1 MVFNIILLIY
11 FNTIRIVLSFMF
23 KFKFMKQLIICLYIV
38 LNVLFSRTVYHIP
51 IEGTIDLGL
60 PPYIERSIK
69 EAEDNNAL
77 SIIFEVNTFGGRV
90 DAATQIKDAI
100 LDSKVPTVAFINKR
114 AISAGAL
121 ISLSCEKIYMTG
133 GGTIGATTAV
143 DMSGNKASEKV
154 ISYMREEMASTAEKR
169 GRNKYIA
176 RGMVDEELEFPN
188 KIKKEYITTDN
199 EVDTLKTIIYYLV
212 IDNDTVYVDDI
223 EGRKQGNLITLTTEQ
238 ALKYKIADK
247 SADTFESVLDSLGL
261 SNVNV
266 LKKSENWSEAF
277 VRFLT
282 NPVVASLL
290 TTFGFLGILFELQ
303 SPGWGI
309 PGSVGLICLILSL
322 SASYIAELA
331 TMNDL
336 LVVLIGLLL
345 ILLEAFFIP
354 GFGIPGIAGIA
365 FILWGL
371 YLLLLP
377 DVPVGGEVLSQASN
391 GLIIGI
397 IGGIIGLF
405 FLFRAMTRTKFWRDL
420 TSPDIQKKED
430 GYVASFGWEK
440 LVGEEAI
447 TETDLHPSGWI
458 VVNNER
464 IFAVSEGNFIEK
476 NVKVIILSVDGNRV
490 VVRKN

>member
-1 MVFNIILLIY
+1 MNII
-11 FNTIRIVLSFMF
+11 RQVASSIV
-23 KFKFMKQLIICLYIV
+23 KFKYMKRIIFYFCIAFGISLA
-38 LNVLFSRTVYHIP
+38 NTVYHIP

-60 PPYIERSIK
+60 PPFIERSIA
-69 EAEDNNAL
+69 EAEENNAKT
-77 SIIFEVNTFGGRV
+77 IIFEVNSFGGRV

-121 ISLSCEKIYMTG
+121 ISLSCEKVFMAG
-133 GGTIGATTAV
+133 GATIGATTAV
-143 DMSGNKASEKV
+143 DMQGNKASEKV
-154 ISYMREEMASTAEKR
+154 ISYMREEMAATAEKR
-169 GRNKYIA
+169 GRDKYIA

-188 KIKKEYITTDN
+188 KVMKEFINDGEVIDTIKTK
-199 EVDTLKTIIYYLV
+199 VYYLV
-212 IDNDTVYVDDI
+212 IDGDTVIVDDI

-238 ALKYKIADK
+238 SLKYKIADA
-247 SADTFESVLDSLGL
+247 SIENFEAVLDTLGF
-261 SNVNV
+261 SNLVVN
-266 LKKSENWSEAF
+266 KTTENWSENF

-309 PGSVGLICLILSL
+309 PGSIGLICLILSL

-331 TMNDL
+331 TMSDL
-336 LVVLIGLLL
+336 LVVLMGMLFLM
-345 ILLEAFFIP
+345 LEAFVFP
-354 GFGIPGIAGIA
+354 GFGLAGVAGIV

-377 DVPVGGEVLSQASN
+377 DVPVGEEVLSQASN

-397 IGGIIGLF
+397 IGGLVGLVL
-405 FLFRAMTRTKFWRDL
+405 LFRAMTKTKFWRDL

-440 LVGEEAI
+440 LVGEEAL

-458 VVNNER
+458 NVGKER
-464 IFAVSEGNFIEK
+464 VFALSEGNFIDKNEK
-476 NVKVIILSVDGNRV
+476 VVILSVDGNRV
-490 VVRKN
+490 VVRKK

>member
-1 MVFNIILLIY
+1 M
-11 FNTIRIVLSFMF
+11 S
-23 KFKFMKQLIICLYIV
+23 KFKLMKQLIIYFYIASAF
-38 LNVLFSRTVYHIP
+38 LLSDNVYHIP

-69 EAEDNNAL
+69 EAETNNAV
-77 SIIFEVNTFGGRV
+77 SIIFTINTFGGRV

-100 LDSKVPTVAFINKR
+100 LNSKVPTVAFINKR

-133 GGTIGATTAV
+133 GATIGATTAV
-143 DMSGNKASEKV
+143 DMSGKKASEKV

-169 GRNKYIA
+169 GRNKHIA
-176 RGMVDEELEFPN
+176 RGMVDEELEFPSKVKN
-188 KIKKEYITTDN
+188 EYIKSDN
-199 EVDTLKTIIYYLV
+199 EIDTVKTIIYYL
-212 IDNDTVYVDDI
+212 IMDNDTIYVDDI

-238 ALKYKIADK
+238 ALKYKIADR
-247 SADTFESVLDSLGL
+247 SADTFDSVLDSLGF
-261 SNVNV
+261 SNANV
-266 LKKSENWSEAF
+266 QTTSENWSENF

-331 TMNDL
+331 TMNDFL
-336 LVVLIGLLL
+336 IILIGMLC
-345 ILLEAFFIP
+345 IILEALVFP
-354 GFGIPGIAGIA
+354 GFGIPGIAGII

-377 DVPVGGEVLSQASN
+377 DVPVGEEVLSQASN
-391 GLIIGI
+391 GLFIGI
-397 IGGIIGLF
+397 IGGLIGLVL
-405 FLFRAMTRTKFWRDL
+405 LFRAMTKTKFWKDL
-420 TSPDIQKKED
+420 TSPGGQNKED

-440 LVGEEAI
+440 LVGEIAL

-464 IFAVSEGNFIEK
+464 IFAVSEGNFIDK

-490 VVRKN
+490 VVRKK

>member
-1 MVFNIILLIY
+1 MNII
-11 FNTIRIVLSFMF
+11 RQVASSIV
-23 KFKFMKQLIICLYIV
+23 KFKYMKRIIFYFCIAFGISLA
-38 LNVLFSRTVYHIP
+38 NTVYHIP

-60 PPYIERSIK
+60 PPFIERSIA
-69 EAEDNNAL
+69 EAEENNAKA
-77 SIIFEVNTFGGRV
+77 IIFEVNTFGGRV

-121 ISLSCEKIYMTG
+121 ISLSCEKVFMAG
-133 GGTIGATTAV
+133 GATIGATTAV
-143 DMSGNKASEKV
+143 DMQGNKASEKV
-154 ISYMREEMASTAEKR
+154 ISYMREEMAATAEKR
-169 GRNKYIA
+169 GRDKYIA

-188 KIKKEYITTDN
+188 KVMKEFINDGEVIDTIKTK
-199 EVDTLKTIIYYLV
+199 VYYLV
-212 IDNDTVYVDDI
+212 IDGDTVTVDDI

-238 ALKYKIADK
+238 SLKYRIADA
-247 SADTFESVLDSLGL
+247 SIENFEAVLDTLGF
-261 SNVNV
+261 SNLVVN
-266 LKKSENWSEAF
+266 KTTENWSENF

-309 PGSVGLICLILSL
+309 PGSIGLICLILSL

-331 TMNDL
+331 TMSDL
-336 LVVLIGLLL
+336 LVVLMGMLFLM
-345 ILLEAFFIP
+345 LEAFVFP
-354 GFGIPGIAGIA
+354 GFGLAGVAGIV

-377 DVPVGGEVLSQASN
+377 DVPVGEEVLSQASN

-397 IGGIIGLF
+397 IGGLVGLVL
-405 FLFRAMTRTKFWRDL
+405 LFRAMTKTKFWRDL

-440 LVGEEAI
+440 LVGEEAL

-458 VVNNER
+458 NVGKER
-464 IFAVSEGNFIEK
+464 VFALSEGNFIDKNEK
-476 NVKVIILSVDGNRV
+476 VVILSVDGNRV
-490 VVRKN
+490 VVRKK